1 MMLILMKMILIFLFM
16 SDLWLDVININNVKD
31 AKKSIS
37 KELTTLAWNSTGWL
51 DWCMPE
57 NERKEIEPSFTDK
70 ANLVESW
77 QKW

>member
-16 SDLWLDVININNVKD
+16 SNLWLDVININNVKD

-70 ANLVESW
+70 ANRL
-77 QKW
+77 

>member
-1 MMLILMKMILIFLFM
+1 MILIFLFM

-37 KELTTLAWNSTGWL
+37 KELTTLAWTSTGWL

-70 ANLVESW
+70 ANRL
-77 QKW
+77 

>member
-1 MMLILMKMILIFLFM
+1 MKMILIFLFM

-31 AKKSIS
+31 GRKSIS

-70 ANLVESW
+70 ANRL
-77 QKW
+77 

>member
-1 MMLILMKMILIFLFM
+1 M

-31 AKKSIS
+31 GKKSIS

-57 NERKEIEPSFTDK
+57 KERKEIEPSFTDK
-70 ANLVESW
+70 ANRL
-77 QKW
+77 

>member
-1 MMLILMKMILIFLFM
+1 MMLVLMKMILIFLFM

-70 ANLVESW
+70 ANRL
-77 QKW
+77 

>member
-70 ANLVESW
+70 ANRL
-77 QKW
+77 

>member
-1 MMLILMKMILIFLFM
+1 MMLILMKMILIYLFM

-70 ANLVESW
+70 ANRL
-77 QKW
+77 